1 MCVFF
6 FFKQKTAYEMRISDW
21 SSDVC
26 SSDLRTRVPGVIRN
40 PYNGGPSPYRGS
52 SLAKPNYSFEKRQR
66 EIAKKK
72 KQDLKDARKRE
83 AREAA
88 KATKS
93 DDETPAGQPDA
104 DRARHPAHGPRTL
117 APRHRGLPGGRPEIG
132 RGSGRARTCEDAEN

>member
-1 MCVFF
+1 M
-6 FFKQKTAYEMRISDW
+6 MDWISDVG
-21 SSDVC
+21 SSYRAARSRPAVLRQPARPLAGRAPG
-26 SSDLRTRVPGVIRN
+26 SRLTAHSPRRTRVPGVIRN

-88 KATKS
+88 KATTS
-93 DDETPAGQPDA
+93 DDDTPAGKTDA
-104 DRARHPAHGPRTL
+104 D
-117 APRHRGLPGGRPEIG
+117 
-132 RGSGRARTCEDAEN
+132 